1 VKFKTLFILFN
12 LVIVI
17 SFLIIYF
24 MPLFM
29 LGWEYTSVFWAKNW
43 FLPVIFI
50 AVIGGLNFYFIRNWK
65 LFRYL
70 ESESWDKLKDF
81 LEGQIFEK
89 NQFRTQYIRVLVNT
103 YLVRSEVENIG
114 RLEQYLA
121 EKTPRV
127 RKKFALLLGIPYIL
141 SNDSMKMKEYFKEF
155 LTEAKGKEGAWIK
168 WCYAFACFT
177 GEDKENAKYLLLE
190 LSEQQ
195 QDPILRLLTI
205 YLLEA
210 FRNDDPDI
218 GPLVDR
224 QVSEIKTAYTASA
237 WEQEIEKGKK
247 EIFLVILSK
256 LINDATEW
264 LLRKEITPQNP
275 ER

>member
-1 VKFKTLFILFN
+1 MKFKTLFILFN

-29 LGWEYTSVFWAKNW
+29 LGWEYTSIFWAKNW
-43 FLPVIFI
+43 FLPVIFV
-50 AVIGGLNFYFIRNWK
+50 AVIGGLNAYFIRNWK

-70 ESESWDKLKDF
+70 EAENWDELKVY
-81 LEGQIFEK
+81 LEEQIYDKNRFRGQF
-89 NQFRTQYIRVLVNT
+89 IRVMVNT
-103 YLVRSEVENIG
+103 YLVKSEVENIQ
-114 RLEQYLA
+114 RLEAHLA
-121 EKTPRV
+121 DKAPEV

-141 SNDSMKMKEYFKEF
+141 SNNSVKMKEYFKEF
-155 LTEAKGKEGAWIK
+155 LNEKQGKEGLWIK

-195 QDPILRLLTI
+195 QDPVLRLLTI

-218 GPLVDR
+218 GPIVDR
-224 QVSEIKTAYTASA
+224 HVGEIKSAYTAST
-237 WEQEIEKGKK
+237 WEREIEKGKK

-256 LINDATEW
+256 LISDATEW
-264 LLRKEITPQNP
+264 LFRKEVAPRRP
-275 ER
+275 EQ